1 MGPFILGLAW
11 VRLCSGGKG
20 CKDALQIFSGPAQ
33 LAFRGV
39 HIDPEL
45 VRNLLVL
52 EAFDDIHAENRA
64 VPEWELG
71 DGVFELIRREF
82 KVGMAF
88 QIAGCGMHLSLIH
101 I

>member
-20 CKDALQIFSGPAQ
+20 CKDALQIFPGPAQ

-52 EAFDDIHAENRA
+52 EAFDDIHAKDRSISERK
-64 VPEWELG
+64 LG
-71 DGVFELIRREF
+71 DGVLELIRRW
-82 KVGMAF
+82 M
-88 QIAGCGMHLSLIH
+88 M
-101 I
+101 